1 MDESRN
7 AEVQTAVWTQ
17 VDEYESDHS
26 TDEEEVTLGVKIL
39 AFLRMYWKRRA
50 MAFAIIVT
58 GIVLSVVYSL
68 LLPNVYTSNTSLMP
82 PDNSS
87 PYSSMLQMLS
97 GSGSAAA
104 LGGEALGLST
114 PAELIVSILQSRTV
128 FDGMIGKYD
137 LVRHYRAHGT
147 EAAQKALAGST
158 SIDQDRKSGIITIS
172 VTDMDPQFA
181 CKLADGYVTQLN
193 RVMTENSTSA
203 ARRERI
209 FLEERLKDVKS
220 DLDDSSRALSQFS
233 TKSKAIDIPAQA
245 RSMMDA
251 SLRLQSM
258 LAEGESQLAGL
269 RQTYS
274 EDNYRVKALEAR
286 NAELQRQLNSLGAV
300 SKPSS
305 SISNSDGPY
314 PSVGD
319 LPKLGLTYY
328 DLERKVR
335 VDEAVWET
343 LSKQYEM
350 ARVQEAKEIPTIRVL
365 DEANVPASKSGPR
378 RSIIVLTVTFLSFLL
393 SCLVV
398 FVVGTWESLAE
409 DSTPK
414 RLVRERLGSLRRKSQ
429 EPAVRKA

>member
-1 MDESRN
+1 
-7 AEVQTAVWTQ
+7 
-17 VDEYESDHS
+17 
-26 TDEEEVTLGVKIL
+26 
-39 AFLRMYWKRRA
+39 
-50 MAFAIIVT
+50 
-58 GIVLSVVYSL
+58 
-68 LLPNVYTSNTSLMP
+68 
-82 PDNSS
+82 
-87 PYSSMLQMLS
+87 
-97 GSGSAAA
+97 
-104 LGGEALGLST
+104 
-114 PAELIVSILQSRTV
+114 
-128 FDGMIGKYD
+128 MIGKYD

-147 EAAQKALAGST
+147 EAAQRALAGST

-378 RSIIVLTVTFLSFLL
+378 RSMIVLAVTFLSFLL